1 MVIRRRS
8 VQTPRVLRLHPRP
21 AFRRRSRRVLSAF
34 LKLRREAGNSVEV
47 FDAGHVERM
56 LRSGRPGDAQ
66 YYLERFLLP
75 VPIRDSSRQSK
86 DLLAHVG
93 VFKTLAKVVAG
104 GEEGARVA
112 SLFANPSEYVLQS
125 PASVRLHKIIAL
137 LHADRTRASMI
148 WEKLEQEGLE
158 TIMGL
163 VAKCPELQGVVRLPR
178 KRPLLWDAAP
188 QGLRQCP
195 SRCRPTTNHAPT
207 NVLIRTFLQKRLLSV
222 QGKTHSV
229 RSSKASFQSA
239 AASPCMKMEQIAP
252 EPTILEGGVSHD
264 PVLHHI
270 PHTMAGPAESSGI
283 LSSAVNAVANGECG
297 DSSSVLE
304 KQGITSLNLI

>member
-8 VQTPRVLRLHPRP
+8 VQNPRLLRLRPRPRP
-21 AFRRRSRRVLSAF
+21 AFRRRSRLVLAAF
-34 LKLRREAGNSVEV
+34 LKLRREAGNSGEV

-66 YYLERFLLP
+66 HYLERFLLP
-75 VPIRDSSRQSK
+75 VPIRDSSRQSR

-104 GEEGARVA
+104 GEDGARVA
-112 SLFANPSEYVLQS
+112 SSFANPSEYVLQS

-137 LHADRTRASMI
+137 MHADRTRAPMI

-188 QGLRQCP
+188 HG
-195 SRCRPTTNHAPT
+195 
-207 NVLIRTFLQKRLLSV
+207 LLSV
-222 QGKTHSV
+222 QGKTHSE
-229 RSSKASFQSA
+229 RSSNASFQSA
-239 AASPCMKMEQIAP
+239 AAEQCMKVEQIAP
-252 EPTILEGGVSHD
+252 RPTNLEGGVSHD

-270 PHTMAGPAESSGI
+270 PHTMAGPAESSSI
-283 LSSAVNAVANGECG
+283 FSSAVNAAANGECG
-297 DSSSVLE
+297 DSSTVLE
-304 KQGITSLNLI
+304 KQSITSLNLI